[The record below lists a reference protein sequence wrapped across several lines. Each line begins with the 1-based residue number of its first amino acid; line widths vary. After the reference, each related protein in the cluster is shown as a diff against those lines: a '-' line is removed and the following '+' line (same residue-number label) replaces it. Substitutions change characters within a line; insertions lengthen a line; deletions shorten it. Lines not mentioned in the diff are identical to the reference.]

1 MSCKVE
7 LNFTCKNLPNMDNFS
22 KSDAKIF
29 AFIESEKN
37 NNKIDSKWIE
47 IGTTEKIDNNN
58 NPVFKKSIVIDYN
71 PNINQNLRFIVFD
84 MDNDSEEWKKNDFI
98 GYVEK
103 SINALLNDSKDNIYS
118 AELLTSIPSGFDI
131 NNIKAQKYEG
141 TSTLLIRIEKITD
154 TPAKIRF
161 SVSGSNLDKKDSFG
175 LSDSFI
181 RILLIEDNNELSK
194 VFETPVYKNSLNP
207 TWEKLEIPVKTLN
220 KGDPDKILIFEV
232 WDWDKGSSNDL
243 IGTFKATTNDLFNKR
258 EFEIINE
265 KLKSSKS
272 NYKNSGVI
280 RFNKI
285 EYV

>member
-1 MSCKVE
+1 VK
-7 LNFTCKNLPNMDNFS
+7 
-22 KSDAKIF
+22 
-29 AFIESEKN
+29 KN